1 MKYIDEFRD
10 RDICKNLSAKI
21 SRVAQGRDITMMEV
35 CGTHTMAIY
44 RYGIKGLIPPNM
56 KLLSGPGCPVCVT
69 TDSDIDTAIA
79 YARKAGVIF
88 ATFGDMMRV
97 PGSTSSLAREKSLGK
112 DIRIVYSAVD
122 VLKIARENH
131 EKTVI
136 FFGIGFETTAPT
148 VAATIKDAKDCELKN
163 LFILCRHKFVPPAIK
178 ALLDCGE
185 ISVDGFLLPGH
196 VCTIT
201 GTEVYN
207 FIPEDYGIS
216 CVVSGFEP
224 TDILQA
230 IYMLA
235 EQITTSSPE
244 IGNQYARAV
253 KKEGNQKAKHLL
265 DEVFE
270 PIDCEWRGI
279 GVIPGSGLRIRDTYS
294 AFDAD
299 RIPVTIEPLRK
310 KPGCICGEILR
321 GVKAPLDCSL
331 FENMCTPEN
340 PVGPCMVSSE
350 GTCAAYYKYGR

>member
-10 RDICKNLSAKI
+10 KDICKNLSAEI
-21 SRVAQGRDITMMEV
+21 SRIAHDRDMTMMEV

-79 YARKAGVIF
+79 YARKTGVIF

-112 DIRIVYSAVD
+112 DIRIVYSAAD
-122 VLKIARENH
+122 VLKIVRENP
-131 EKTVI
+131 ERTVI

-148 VAATIKDAKDCELKN
+148 VAATIKDAKDCELEN
-163 LFILCRHKFVPPAIK
+163 LFILCRHKLVPPAIRT
-178 ALLDCGE
+178 LLDCGE
-185 ISVDGFLLPGH
+185 ISIDGFLLPGH

-207 FIPEDYGIS
+207 FIPENYGIS

-224 TDILQA
+224 ADILQA

-235 EQITTSSPE
+235 KQIMTSSPE
-244 IGNQYARAV
+244 IGNQYRRAV
-253 KKEGNQKAKHLL
+253 KKEGNQKAKLLL

-270 PIDCEWRGI
+270 PIACEWRGI

-310 KPGCICGEILR
+310 KTGCICGEILR
-321 GVKAPLDCSL
+321 GVKTPLNCSL
-331 FENMCTPEN
+331 FENVCTPEN